1 MYRKYYGLA
10 RNPFDISPDRYF
22 FYPTPRHN
30 EALANLNYGV
40 QRRRGFIV
48 VTGEVG
54 TGKTLLAR
62 CLLDMLASKRI
73 SFAFVFN
80 PILSVEDFLY
90 YVIMDLRLPIQGK
103 RKSEILVLLNNYL
116 ISRHRLGSTVALIVD
131 EAHLLSFELL
141 EEIRLLTNLETSQQK
156 LLQIILLGQPE
167 LDCKLDL
174 PRLRQLKQRVSLR
187 CRLEPLSAQELR
199 GYLFSRLKLAGASSH
214 RGTLFSDEAIAA
226 IHQYSGGIPRLINT
240 ICENALISGYAR
252 NASTITPDII
262 GEVAADFRLDLPPRS
277 NNGEQDGTKDQP
289 ADAHKTFVRDRL
301 RLIFPP
307 EANPQKQLA
316 ESGHEQGAKAQ

>member
-10 RNPFDISPDRYF
+10 RNPFDISPDRHF

-62 CLLDMLASKRI
+62 CLLDTLASNRI

-80 PILSVEDFLY
+80 PVLSVEDFLY

-174 PRLRQLKQRVSLR
+174 PQLRQLKQRVSLR

-199 GYLFSRLKLAGASSH
+199 GYLFRRLKLAGASSNG
-214 RGTLFSDEAIAA
+214 GTLFSDEAIAA

-262 GEVAADFRLDLPPRS
+262 GEVAADFRFDLPPGS
-277 NNGEQDGTKDQP
+277 NNGEQDRTKNQP
-289 ADAHKTFVRDRL
+289 ADAHKTSLRDRL

-307 EANPQKQLA
+307 EASPQEQLA
-316 ESGHEQGAKAQ
+316 ESDREQGAKAQ